1 MKILNKK
8 LTSYKQFGNYLRSFK
23 IYPWSRKIKRIVMH
37 HTSSPIESWQ
47 GSGSMLH
54 YWNLYRSRGW
64 KSGPHIFIAPNGIWL
79 FTPLNKRGRTSSR
92 FLDKDSIHIE
102 IVGQYFTKEPDN
114 ENICTLTNWVISQ
127 LLERY
132 NLYHSDITMHHN
144 FEGGENCSPYVGQDW
159 VGKTKS
165 FNKFTIKL

>member
-1 MKILNKK
+1 
-8 LTSYKQFGNYLRSFK
+8 
-23 IYPWSRKIKRIVMH
+23 MH
-37 HTSSPIESWQ
+37 HTSSPVDSWQ

-102 IVGQYFTKEPDN
+102 IVGQYYSSFPEDKS
-114 ENICTLTNWVISQ
+114 ICLYAYEVVIK
-127 LLERY
+127 LLNKFRIDPMKILQHADY
-132 NLYHSDITMHHN
+132 
-144 FEGGENCSPYVGQDW
+144 EGGENCSHYVGKKW
-159 VGKTKS
+159 IS
-165 FNKFTIKL
+165 KLDKELNS

>member
-8 LTSYKQFGNYLRSFK
+8 LTTERQFYDYVRGLKF
-23 IYPWSRKIKRIVMH
+23 YPWGFKPKRIVMH
-37 HTSSPIESWQ
+37 HTSSPVDTWQ

-102 IVGQYFTKEPDN
+102 IVGRFFDREPEDDDICRNTCRVVRTLINKFNLSISDFT
-114 ENICTLTNWVISQ
+114 
-127 LLERY
+127 
-132 NLYHSDITMHHN
+132 HHN
-144 FEGGENCSPYVGQDW
+144 KWVGGENCSPYVGSDW
-159 VGKTKS
+159 INKIYGKY
-165 FNKFTIKL
+165 